1 MQSSAPDVDTYI
13 VEAPEA
19 RRGALGRL
27 RALCREALPDA
38 DELILY
44 GMPAYRLAGELLVC
58 FRQPEEPPV
67 DLRLQ
72 GRGAAPGRDAR
83 RRRSWQRLRAVQED
97 GRDRLRR
104 LARDP
109 SRRCRPRGIDALTD
123 REVLTIESVGAQGDG
138 VSSAGS
144 FVPLTLP
151 GERVAAIGEGG
162 RRELAEVLAPSPCR
176 VMPPCPHFGVC
187 GGCALQH
194 WDLTAYRAWK
204 VDQVR
209 LTLGRARIDAEV
221 SLLFAA
227 EPHSRRRLSLHARRS
242 GGRAV
247 LGFKERRSW
256 ALAVIET
263 CVIADRRIVAALPS
277 LRDLALPFLEH
288 PKSAPI
294 LHVTI
299 TESGLDVDVTGVE
312 RKSGGLSAD
321 AQVRIGQ
328 IAAAGDFA
336 RVTLAGEMV
345 YQSRAP
351 TIRFGSARVELPP
364 GSFLQAVAGAEQAMA
379 GVVAAASAGAKRIAD
394 LYCGAGAFTF
404 QLASVAPVVA
414 VDSSAAAIRS
424 LTKAIATAPGL
435 KSIQGE
441 TRDLDRRPL
450 LAADLAK
457 IDVAVFDPPRAG
469 AKAQAAQFA
478 LSKVGRVV
486 AVSCNPV
493 TFVRDAGLLI
503 AGGYRLER
511 VAVVDQFLWSPHI
524 ELVAVFSRVGA

>member
-1 MQSSAPDVDTYI
+1 MTLA
-13 VEAPEA
+13 
-19 RRGALGRL
+19 
-27 RALCREALPDA
+27 A
-38 DELILY
+38 DL
-44 GMPAYRLAGELLVC
+44 
-58 FRQPEEPPV
+58 
-67 DLRLQ
+67 D
-72 GRGAAPGRDAR
+72 
-83 RRRSWQRLRAVQED
+83 
-97 GRDRLRR
+97 
-104 LARDP
+104 
-109 SRRCRPRGIDALTD
+109 
-123 REVLTIESVGAQGDG
+123 VLTIDSVGAQGDG
-138 VSSAGS
+138 VSGAGL

-151 GERVAAIGEGG
+151 GERIVASGEGG
-162 RRELAEVLAPSPCR
+162 RRELAEVVEPSPDR
-176 VMPPCPHFGVC
+176 IAPPCPHFGVC

-194 WDLTAYRAWK
+194 WDLAAYRSWK

-209 LTLGRARIDAEV
+209 LALTRARIEAEV

-256 ALAVIET
+256 ALAAIDT
-263 CVIADRRIVAALPS
+263 CVIADRQIVAALPT
-277 LRDLALPFLEH
+277 LRDLALPFFEH

-294 LHVTI
+294 LHVTLA
-299 TESGLDVDVTGVE
+299 ESGLDIDVTGVE

-321 AQVRIGQ
+321 AQMRVGQ
-328 IAAAGDFA
+328 IAASANFA
-336 RVTLAGEMV
+336 RVTLAGETI

-351 TIRFGSARVELPP
+351 TIRFGAATVELPP
-364 GSFLQAVAGAEQAMA
+364 GGFLQAVAGAEQAMA
-379 GVVAAASAGAKRIAD
+379 GLIVAASAGAKRIAD

-404 QLASVAPVVA
+404 QLARVAPVLA
-414 VDSSAAAIRS
+414 VDSSAAAIRA
-424 LTKAIATAPGL
+424 LTKAFATAPGL

-469 AKAQAAQFA
+469 AQAQAAQFA
-478 LSKVGRVV
+478 ISKVGRII

-503 AGGYRLER
+503 GGGYRLER

-524 ELVAVFSRVGA
+524 ELVAVFSRDGV